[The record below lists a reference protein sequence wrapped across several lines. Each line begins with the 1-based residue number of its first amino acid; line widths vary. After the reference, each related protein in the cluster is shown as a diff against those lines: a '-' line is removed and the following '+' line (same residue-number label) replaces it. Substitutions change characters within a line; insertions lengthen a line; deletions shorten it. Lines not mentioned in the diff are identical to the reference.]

1 MGPSKGNRK
10 IGLTIVMTFLL
21 LSGVVQYVWGELD
34 SDIYEL
40 YDELESYIEER
51 AREPERSQL
60 DTVNL

>member
-1 MGPSKGNRK
+1 
-10 IGLTIVMTFLL
+10 MTFLL

-51 AREPERSQL
+51 ARGTENSL
-60 DTVNL
+60 GKNVF